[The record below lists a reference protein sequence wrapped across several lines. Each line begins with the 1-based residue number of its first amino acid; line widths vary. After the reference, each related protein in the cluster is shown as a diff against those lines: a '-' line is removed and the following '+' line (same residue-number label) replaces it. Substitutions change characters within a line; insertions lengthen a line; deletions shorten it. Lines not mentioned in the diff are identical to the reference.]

1 MRDGTYR
8 YVIEMQAPLGP
19 RTGELWLQLVRE
31 QLSGTLTLFRKTSPV
46 LGKRAP
52 DGSAEL
58 QGTMYTLISSID
70 FKAIGR
76 MTETGLNMDFV
87 TDRGTF
93 PTTGTPTPQNANK
106 GR

>member
-8 YVIEMQAPLGP
+8 YAIEMQAPLGP
-19 RTGELWLQLVRE
+19 RTGELWLQLARE

-52 DGSAEL
+52 DGKAEL
-58 QGTMYTLISSID
+58 WGTMYTLMSAIE
-70 FKAIGR
+70 FEAIGR
-76 MTETGLNMDFV
+76 MTETGLSMDFV

-93 PTTGTPTPQNANK
+93 PTTGIPALQASDK